1 MNNTAKLIIV
11 AAAGAAIGAALGILF
26 APAKGDDT
34 RENIWKKGREFADD
48 IANKF
53 GQGNKEKKQEQETFS

>member
-26 APAKGDDT
+26 APAKGEET

-53 GQGNKEKKQEQETFS
+53 SQGKEKKQETFS